1 MSYRPGSP
9 SYRPG
14 SPGGRRPMS
23 SSSAHTR
30 VEEELHE
37 MAGIDYDKVHKI
49 IITKVLLL
57 ILIVGHDQ
65 A

>member
-1 MSYRPGSP
+1 MTYRPGSP

-37 MAGIDYDKVHKI
+37 MAGIDYDKVQKI
-49 IITKVLLL
+49 SSQKYLYLSL
-57 ILIVGHDQ
+57 
-65 A
+65 